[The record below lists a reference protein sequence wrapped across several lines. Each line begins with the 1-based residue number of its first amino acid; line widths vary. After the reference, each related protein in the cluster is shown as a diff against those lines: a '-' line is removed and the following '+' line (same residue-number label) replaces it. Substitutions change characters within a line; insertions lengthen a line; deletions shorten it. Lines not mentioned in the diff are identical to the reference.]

1 MFCRMMESELTIIYT
16 ITMLGFDTVFEF
28 SRHHCVAVCAFLV
41 PANLLT
47 TLITLLLLFLKTPVD
62 RIRIAASFATIF
74 AFSLFLHICTWLMIG
89 VITPVT
95 FILFG
100 LGTMCLSINISAL
113 IYSQKWQNVLAF
125 LTQMIAKYST
135 KLARSN

>member
-1 MFCRMMESELTIIYT
+1 
-16 ITMLGFDTVFEF
+16 MLGFDTIFEF

-47 TLITLLLLFLKTPVD
+47 TIITMFLLFFKTPVD
-62 RIRIAASFATIF
+62 RIRIAASFAAIF
-74 AFSLFLHICTWLMIG
+74 AFSLFLHISTWLMIG

-100 LGTMCLSINISAL
+100 LGTICLSINISAI
-113 IYSQKWQNVLAF
+113 IYTQKWQNLLAF
-125 LTQMIAKYST
+125 LTQMISLYSS